1 MENGD
6 GRWREG
12 EVTEVGVEI
21 KECGVLAR
29 VTWYGVQLKHIW
41 II

>member
-12 EVTEVGVEI
+12 EVTEVGVEV
-21 KECGVLAR
+21 KECGGR
-29 VTWYGVQLKHIW
+29 VGTCYCGIVPFKVG
-41 II
+41 